1 MSRATAKLMNRDKI
15 LDEGVS
21 LLMEHGYHGTGLQQ
35 ILDRVGV
42 PKGSFYNYFGSK
54 EEFGGE
60 VIRHYIEPF
69 IALLDRHLGSPNR
82 PAAAALQAYFDE
94 LIGELERRRY
104 KGGCL
109 LGNLMGEIG
118 DTSDHC
124 RTALQD
130 AVHRYRDKLREGI
143 VRGQREGDFRTDRT
157 AEDLAD
163 FLTDAWQGAL
173 LRMKIEQST
182 QPLKTCSNHLLGEL
196 FRR

>member
-1 MSRATAKLMNRDKI
+1 MSRTTHKLLTRDKI

-21 LLMEHGYHGTGLQQ
+21 LLMEHGYHGTGLQL

-60 VIRHYIEPF
+60 VIQHYIAPF
-69 IALLDRHLGSPNR
+69 IALLDRHLNQPNR
-82 PAAAALQAYFDE
+82 PAAVALEAYFDE
-94 LIGELERRRY
+94 LIGELERRGF

-124 RTALQD
+124 RAALQE
-130 AVHRYRDKLREGI
+130 AVHGYRDKLLEGI
-143 VRGQREGDFRTDRT
+143 GRGQREGSFRTDKP
-157 AEDLAD
+157 AEELAD
-163 FLTDAWQGAL
+163 LLTDAWQGAL

-182 QPLKTCSNHLLGEL
+182 KPLKDCCHYLLGDL
-196 FRR
+196 FRP

>member
-1 MSRATAKLMNRDKI
+1 MSRTSLKLLNKDKI

-69 IALLDRHLGSPNR
+69 ITLLDRHLSVSDR
-82 PAAAALQAYFDE
+82 SAALALRAYFDE
-94 LIGELERRRY
+94 LIGELERRSY

-109 LGNLMGEIG
+109 LGNLMGEVG

-124 RTALQD
+124 RAALQE
-130 AVHRYRDKLREGI
+130 AVHRYRDKLCEGI
-143 VRGQREGDFRTDRT
+143 SRGQREGDFRTDRT

-182 QPLKTCSNHLLGEL
+182 RPLKTCCNHLLGEL
-196 FRR
+196 FRS

>member
-1 MSRATAKLMNRDKI
+1 MSRATDKLLNRDKI
-15 LDEGVS
+15 LDEGVG
-21 LLMEHGYHGTGLQQ
+21 LLMEHGYHGTGLQL

-69 IALLDRHLGSPNR
+69 ISLLDRHLKVPGRS
-82 PAAAALQAYFDE
+82 AAASLQAYFDE
-94 LIGELERRRY
+94 LIGELERRGY

-124 RTALQD
+124 RTVLQET
-130 AVHRYRDKLREGI
+130 VHHYRDKLCEGI
-143 VRGQREGDFRTDRT
+143 SRGQQEGDFRTDRS
-157 AEDLAD
+157 AGELAD
-163 FLTDAWQGAL
+163 FLADAWQGAL

-182 QPLKTCSNHLLGEL
+182 RPLKTCCNHLLGEL
-196 FRR
+196 FRS

>member
-1 MSRATAKLMNRDKI
+1 MSRATLKLLTRDKI

-69 IALLDRHLGSPNR
+69 IALLERHLHLPNR
-82 PAAAALQAYFDE
+82 SAAAALQAYFDE
-94 LIGELERRRY
+94 LIGELERRGY

-124 RTALQD
+124 RSALQD
-130 AVHRYRDKLREGI
+130 AVHGYRDKLGEGI
-143 VRGQREGDFRTDRT
+143 ARAQQEGDFRTDKPA
-157 AEDLAD
+157 AELAD

-173 LRMKIEQST
+173 LLMKIEQST
-182 QPLKTCSNHLLGEL
+182 QPLKACCHNLLGDL
-196 FRR
+196 FRP